1 MVSSA
6 AKQARKKKLAHERQQ
21 DRELFRPS
29 HQMDPADT
37 TDPEIVQA
45 DDEVRFAPRGQSV
58 EQTSATAQAA
68 TECECD
74 VVNMI
79 KTLNGAIAAI
89 ARDTA
94 SIQRAYEQL
103 RSENVARDKALTDLS
118 DIVREYGLSPINRRP
133 QPVLRE
139 DVMDRDGNLRG
150 ADIGITWEGNDTFL
164 HGVRVVGPDPSRR
177 PGMRPAMSTP
187 HQPIERRDRDDSP
200 STVHQQ
206 TRPVMSTPYRPTVG
220 QDLGTSS
227 VQPLAPEMIMVTPE
241 VDNQMRRPPTEI
253 AKVTDRRHL
262 YNGLTTS
269 P

>member
-6 AKQARKKKLAHERQQ
+6 AKRARKKKLAHERQQ

-58 EQTSATAQAA
+58 EQTSVTAQAA
-68 TECECD
+68 TECEYD

-139 DVMDRDGNLRG
+139 DVMDRDGNLWG

-206 TRPVMSTPYRPTVG
+206 T
-220 QDLGTSS
+220 
-227 VQPLAPEMIMVTPE
+227 
-241 VDNQMRRPPTEI
+241 
-253 AKVTDRRHL
+253 
-262 YNGLTTS
+262 
-269 P
+269 